1 MCVCLLAAA
10 LARRIPRGIAGWSLE
25 QESGQHSY
33 YRRQPQATA
42 PDRPGSGSS
51 RAAIPAADPGRHS
64 AHIRVTREPL
74 ASHRPKG
81 RYVSHRDS
89 SARRPTHHRAP
100 ANRVRHD
107 DQPLPAR
114 IADRVTAVFG
124 SWAFILVQTALI
136 LVWISYN
143 GYVAIHYLQS
153 RVFDPYPF
161 ILLNLLFSTQAA
173 YAAPLILLSQNRTA
187 ERDRVKAEHDFD
199 VNVLAL
205 RALAEL
211 LGDVHDPGTQREL
224 LRRIDELLGTDATTE
239 PRDAPPSRP

>member
-1 MCVCLLAAA
+1 M
-10 LARRIPRGIAGWSLE
+10 
-25 QESGQHSY
+25 
-33 YRRQPQATA
+33 TA
-42 PDRPGSGSS
+42 PHPLDEDLPVKGDD
-51 RAAIPAADPGRHS
+51 AATGHRHRS
-64 AHIRVTREPL
+64 
-74 ASHRPKG
+74 
-81 RYVSHRDS
+81 
-89 SARRPTHHRAP
+89 P

-124 SWAFILVQTALI
+124 SWPFILIQTVLI
-136 LVWISYN
+136 ILWIGYN
-143 GYVAIHYLQS
+143 GYAAARYLHGG
-153 RVFDPYPF
+153 VFDPYPF

-211 LGDVHDPGTQREL
+211 LGDVRDDSARQEL
-224 LRRIDELLGTDATTE
+224 VRRVESLLGKQQ
-239 PRDAPPSRP
+239 R

>member
-1 MCVCLLAAA
+1 MT
-10 LARRIPRGIAGWSLE
+10 ARSWRRKEPPRQRNGRTA
-25 QESGQHSY
+25 
-33 YRRQPQATA
+33 YR
-42 PDRPGSGSS
+42 
-51 RAAIPAADPGRHS
+51 
-64 AHIRVTREPL
+64 
-74 ASHRPKG
+74 HR
-81 RYVSHRDS
+81 S
-89 SARRPTHHRAP
+89 P

-124 SWAFILVQTALI
+124 SWPFILIQTLLI
-136 LVWISYN
+136 ILWIGYN
-143 GYVAIHYLQS
+143 GYVAVRYLHGG
-153 RVFDPYPF
+153 VFDPYPF

-211 LGDVHDPGTQREL
+211 LGDVRDDDARQEL
-224 LRRIDELLGTDATTE
+224 VRRVECLLGKQT
-239 PRDAPPSRP
+239 

>member
-1 MCVCLLAAA
+1 M
-10 LARRIPRGIAGWSLE
+10 RTHPDE
-25 QESGQHSY
+25 QEG
-33 YRRQPQATA
+33 
-42 PDRPGSGSS
+42 RPGSVP
-51 RAAIPAADPGRHS
+51 RRGR
-64 AHIRVTREPL
+64 P
-74 ASHRPKG
+74 
-81 RYVSHRDS
+81 DS
-89 SARRPTHHRAP
+89 RRPRYRSP

-124 SWAFILVQTALI
+124 SWPFILVQTALI
-136 LVWISYN
+136 VGWLSYN
-143 GYVAIHYLQS
+143 GYVAVHYLQS
-153 RVFDPYPF
+153 KAFDPFPF

-211 LGDVHDPGTQREL
+211 LGDVHDPSNQKEL
-224 LRRIDELLGTDATTE
+224 LRRIDSLLGKDDTTE
-239 PRDAPPSRP
+239 PRGDAGPTA

>member
-1 MCVCLLAAA
+1 MPSRVAA
-10 LARRIPRGIAGWSLE
+10 W
-25 QESGQHSY
+25 
-33 YRRQPQATA
+33 A
-42 PDRPGSGSS
+42 PDSGSPHHSHRRHQPRAKPPDQS
-51 RAAIPAADPGRHS
+51 RSGSRRTATSPADPSTHSDHGR
-64 AHIRVTREPL
+64 ATREPL
-74 ASHRPKG
+74 TSHTPADRSVSRRGRP
-81 RYVSHRDS
+81 
-89 SARRPTHHRAP
+89 APRPPRHHSP

-114 IADRVTAVFG
+114 IADRVTAIFG
-124 SWAFILVQTALI
+124 SWPFILVQTALI
-136 LVWISYN
+136 IVWLAYN
-143 GYVAIHYLQS
+143 GYVAVHYLQGS
-153 RVFDPYPF
+153 AFDPYPF

-211 LGDVHDPGTQREL
+211 LGDVHDPGTQQEL

-239 PRDAPPSRP
+239 PRGAATSGPE